1 MRKGWTTPMSAPSP
15 PPPRK
20 TTYNCTNNVTA
31 VPEVGGVERA
41 VVLVEEGFTGGE
53 RRSLCWL
60 SPHSG

>member
-1 MRKGWTTPMSAPSP
+1 MSAPSP